1 MIKLEIKVENTAI
14 TNGVSK
20 SVKENMEMIKS
31 PILDYGAG
39 KLRNA
44 RYLVEQGY
52 CVSVLDIPAQISK
65 WSEEDKGRFTE
76 VYLSGQ
82 KIERTYKTILLT
94 FVLNVIPSLEDRKS
108 VLKEIDSLLD
118 NEGTFIVEVR
128 REKGILNSKNIENYE
143 DGYVVGKGKV
153 RTFQKPYTKEE
164 FVNFISEVF
173 EVKNVKMESDSIII
187 VAGRKEK

>member
-20 SVKENMEMIKS
+20 SVKENMELIES

-44 RYLVEQGY
+44 KYLVEKGH

-65 WSEEDKGRFTE
+65 WSEEDKGRFTR
-76 VYLSGQ
+76 VYPSGE
-82 KIERTYKTILLT
+82 KIEHTYKTILLT

-118 NEGTFIVEVR
+118 NKGTFIVEVR

-143 DGYVVGKGKV
+143 DGYIVGKGKV

-164 FVNFISEVF
+164 FVGFISEVF
-173 EVKNVKMESDSIII
+173 EVKDIKMESDSIII
-187 VAGRKEK
+187 VAGRKPE